1 MSLLKDILYKVT
13 IESVNGSTDLT
24 IEKIEFDSRK
34 VSNNDVFVA
43 IKGTLSDGHQFI
55 DKAISLGASVIVCE
69 VLPLTLSISAVV
81 KIPSSINVLTL
92 ILFSPPTLL

>member
-13 IESVNGSTDLT
+13 IESVHGSTDLT

-69 VLPLTLSISAVV
+69 VLPLTLSENCTYVKVQNSNQALAFIS
-81 KIPSSINVLTL
+81 K
-92 ILFSPPTLL
+92 LL